1 MSDPVIHEIIFLI
14 MSSNLF
20 EQELSKGI
28 LLEFFKLYYILKQIF
43 IGKRHKNVFSLFFKR
58 SNKVEV
64 TEATFSKLFLVI
76 SWLKKTESKLC
87 NLLVYPST
95 LLSSSDVVIWNMKE
109 CFHSCL
115 SFGFTIFMEKA
126 LNSSS
131 SDMVISYDLR
141 FWGMLSLCC

>member
-20 EQELSKGI
+20 EQELSKGM

-76 SWLKKTESKLC
+76 S
-87 NLLVYPST
+87 
-95 LLSSSDVVIWNMKE
+95 
-109 CFHSCL
+109 
-115 SFGFTIFMEKA
+115 
-126 LNSSS
+126 
-131 SDMVISYDLR
+131 
-141 FWGMLSLCC
+141 